1 MQCHVREG
9 TPGKILD
16 ITRIIK
22 LCNLSCSFFL
32 KKINEMMSSR
42 GYKVVLKT
50 EMSLAGDA
58 RMITAGGWFSFS

>member
-1 MQCHVREG
+1 MQCHDREG

-32 KKINEMMSSR
+32 KKINEVMNSR
-42 GYKVVLKT
+42 IFSGIIVKT
-50 EMSLAGDA
+50 EMSLAGGA
-58 RMITAGGWFSFS
+58 RMITAGG